1 MVVQYNFNDEV
12 IEKYLER
19 GKKLAFLVG
28 HKDDRVDV
36 ITASHLIIPTQHD
49 FQIESNTENGN
60 YFIF

>member
-28 HKDDRVDV
+28 HKDDRADDSLSA
-36 ITASHLIIPTQHD
+36 ILWDILSA
-49 FQIESNTENGN
+49 ESLTR
-60 YFIF
+60 